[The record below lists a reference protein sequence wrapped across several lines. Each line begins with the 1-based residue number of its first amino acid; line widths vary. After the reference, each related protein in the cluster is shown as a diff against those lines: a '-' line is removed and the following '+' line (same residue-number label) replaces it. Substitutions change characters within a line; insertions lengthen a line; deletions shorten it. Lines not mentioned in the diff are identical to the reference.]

1 MLPRLLLFA
10 VGFYQLWG
18 TLEGEDT
25 SDQTTCQNSEAFKKI
40 LQSFNRSAGPL
51 GYYNSL
57 YMAFTREEAKQ
68 FPDLVSCHSQMMLIK
83 SGDLLSTSSILNETH
98 IHGTALDENN
108 FQNKLLLNRK
118 RGRGR
123 NTKRATSYPVT
134 VITGPC
140 ENTTG
145 GLTRLCKVCP
155 AITDLGP
162 DKVPRYINE
171 VLCQAVVTSS
181 TFELCGVPELFGI
194 CQNTALKQDFLL
206 FTGNTAQVY
215 SQEIRVCC
223 ECSLFPWLWNHSI
236 GYQCIPS
243 DYQNCT

>member
-10 VGFYQLWG
+10 VGFYQFWG

-25 SDQTTCQNSEAFKKI
+25 SGQATCQGSEAFKKI
-40 LQSFNRSAGPL
+40 LQNFNRSGGPL
-51 GYYNSL
+51 GYFNPL

-68 FPDLVSCHSQMMLIK
+68 FPDLVSCHSQMMRIK
-83 SGDLLSTSSILNETH
+83 SGELPSTSSILNETH
-98 IHGTALDENN
+98 IHGASLDDNYFHSEPL
-108 FQNKLLLNRK
+108 FKRK

-123 NTKRATSYPVT
+123 ITKRATSYPVT
-134 VITGPC
+134 FITGAC

-171 VLCQAVVTSS
+171 VLCEGIA
-181 TFELCGVPELFGI
+181 ELCGVPEVFGI
-194 CQNTALKQDFLL
+194 CQNTALKQDFLV
-206 FTGNTAQVY
+206 FTGNTALVY

-223 ECSLFPWLWNHSI
+223 ECSLFP
-236 GYQCIPS
+236 
-243 DYQNCT
+243 

>member
-10 VGFYQLWG
+10 IGFYLFLG

-25 SDQTTCQNSEAFKKI
+25 YGQTSCQSSEAFGKV
-40 LQSFNRSAGPL
+40 LQNFNRSAGPL
-51 GYYNSL
+51 GYFNPL

-68 FPDLVSCHSQMMLIK
+68 FPDLVSCHSQMMLMK
-83 SGDLLSTSSILNETH
+83 SGDLPSTYSILNETH
-98 IHGTALDENN
+98 IHGTSLDDDFHSEPL
-108 FQNKLLLNRK
+108 FKRKL
-118 RGRGR
+118 GRDR
-123 NTKRATSYPVT
+123 ITKRAISYPVT
-134 VITGPC
+134 TITGPC

-171 VLCQAVVTSS
+171 VLCEGFV
-181 TFELCGVPELFGI
+181 ELCAVPGVFGI
-194 CQNTALKQDFLL
+194 CQNTALNQDFLV

-223 ECSLFPWLWNHSI
+223 ECSLFPFF
-236 GYQCIPS
+236 
-243 DYQNCT
+243 